1 MRSLHPILPAP
12 GALLARLAVA
22 LCVAVLPCALRAEV
36 REAPRETPREATVV
50 TVMVDNAKVI
60 RLPEKSA
67 TVIVG
72 NPLIAD
78 VTLQKNGVLVLTGKS
93 FGTTNLIAL
102 DAAGTMLAES
112 MIRVEAP
119 QAAVI
124 TVQRGLERESYS
136 CTPNCQPS
144 MQLGDARTY
153 FDAVSSQADQ
163 RRKLA
168 TSGTGAER

>member
-1 MRSLHPILPAP
+1 MTLPRPTRVRIAL
-12 GALLARLAVA
+12 GLAAGLLLAGAA
-22 LCVAVLPCALRAEV
+22 RAET
-36 REAPRETPREATVV
+36 ESAIV
-50 TVMVDNAKVI
+50 TVLVDNAKVM
-60 RLPEKSA
+60 RLPERTQ

-72 NPLIAD
+72 NPIIAD

-93 FGTTNLIAL
+93 FGSTNLIAL
-102 DAAGTMLAES
+102 DAGGQMLAES

-144 MQLGDARTY
+144 VQLGDSSKY
-153 FDAVSSQADQ
+153 FGDVSGQADA
-163 RRKLA
+163 RRKMA
-168 TSGTGAER
+168 VGGTER